1 MDSAAV
7 PVEAIHLLEEEEE
20 DTVEERQL
28 HPIQLIGLIIVFD
41 IISYFFKII
50 THEYCAIRY
59 PIQHNKGRQK
69 PILFIC

>member
-28 HPIQLIGLIIVFD
+28 HPIQLIG
-41 IISYFFKII
+41 
-50 THEYCAIRY
+50 
-59 PIQHNKGRQK
+59 
-69 PILFIC
+69 